1 MNPLTRIFA
10 FPHSYEVKALESYSL
25 AHPLEKLHHFP
36 AELEEGDRTGVYLRV
51 VPKSGAPWIGFF
63 ALGFDSPQVAHG
75 VFSCPDADSLCVAAG
90 GYCYIVSAAD
100 PRKWEQVEQRPVVEV
115 RAVPELKL
123 LLFTGFTSVTAFGE
137 AGKLWTTE
145 RLSWE
150 GLTIAEIK
158 GGKLFGTGWDAL
170 KDKDVAFEV
179 DLLTGKSVGGA
190 RPQT

>member
-1 MNPLTRIFA
+1 M
-10 FPHSYEVKALESYSL
+10 
-25 AHPLEKLHHFP
+25 
-36 AELEEGDRTGVYLRV
+36 
-51 VPKSGAPWIGFF
+51 
-63 ALGFDSPQVAHG
+63 
-75 VFSCPDADSLCVAAG
+75 
-90 GYCYIVSAAD
+90 
-100 PRKWEQVEQRPVVEV
+100 EV